1 MPYSFP
7 ADVQQLINQQMATGH
22 FPSEED
28 LLRQALLAL
37 EENDADL
44 VAIREAIADLEA
56 GDQGMPLDEA
66 FNNMDER
73 IRDRLP

>member
-7 ADVQQLINQQMATGH
+7 ADLQNLIKQQMATGQYN
-22 FPSEED
+22 SEDE

-37 EENDADL
+37 ENDNSDLIAIQEAVADF
-44 VAIREAIADLEA
+44 EA
-56 GDQGMPLDEA
+56 GDRGMPLDDA
-66 FNNMDER
+66 FSTMDER